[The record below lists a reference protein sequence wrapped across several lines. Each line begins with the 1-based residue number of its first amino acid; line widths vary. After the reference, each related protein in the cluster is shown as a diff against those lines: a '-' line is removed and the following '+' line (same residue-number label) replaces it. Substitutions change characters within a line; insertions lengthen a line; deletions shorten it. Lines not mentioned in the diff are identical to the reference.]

1 MELPAGAKI
10 LLLLGSAGRDPG
22 KFGEPE
28 TFDIHRRDARAH
40 LAFGKGIHYCFGAPL
55 ARMEVRIVLELLTAQ
70 APGLRLSAGPAPAFP
85 ANICFRGPR
94 HLWVDWPRG
103 ALARPSDREAA
114 LPLPSG

>member
-1 MELPAGAKI
+1 VELPAGAKI